1 MYGPIALQFSQ
12 SQCSGRF
19 LMLIYDRGFACKML
33 RATSSPSLP
42 VSYASSLLEMKIG
55 RPLVVPALPM
65 SISSTHT
72 KGKSRSTNKTNI
84 AKIHRS
90 DCPSLLERGKVE
102 RKALEE

>member
-1 MYGPIALQFSQ
+1 
-12 SQCSGRF
+12 
-19 LMLIYDRGFACKML
+19 MLIYDRGFACNML
-33 RATSSPSLP
+33 RITSSSPSLP

-72 KGKSRSTNKTNI
+72 KGKRRSTNKTNI